1 MALPLRRSRAGTPR
15 RIDRHLPAA
24 EIDLDL
30 PRRPGRDLLLHQRF
44 DRLLHLALL
53 RRPAQARERRRACR
67 HGVGTDRARVRAD
80 PRRRADAASSCG
92 TRDSRLP
99 ALLRALDPALH
110 VDRDHLRIHASRR
123 RGARRADGDRH
134 GDSPSAL
141 RSQPSAALPLRA
153 PRRHRR
159 RAGHARRVHD
169 LERQA
174 ADHHQLARDD
184 RRVDTR
190 DLAASHAHRAHDRVA
205 PLPSRCAHR
214 KRGSGMTTIT
224 LDGARPGV
232 AAIARDYFELSK
244 SRIVLM
250 VLITTAAGFLFAA
263 KHVDPVLPLH
273 ALIGTALVAA
283 GTNALNQYVE
293 RDLDAK
299 MHRTR
304 TSPLP
309 AGRMSPRAA
318 LVFSSAIAILGTLY
332 LGLLVNW
339 LTAILGAVTL
349 TSYIFVYT
357 PLKRVSTICTLIGAI
372 PGAIPPL
379 MGWTAATNTLWQ
391 YSAKGGG

>member
-1 MALPLRRSRAGTPR
+1 
-15 RIDRHLPAA
+15 
-24 EIDLDL
+24 
-30 PRRPGRDLLLHQRF
+30 
-44 DRLLHLALL
+44 
-53 RRPAQARERRRACR
+53 
-67 HGVGTDRARVRAD
+67 
-80 PRRRADAASSCG
+80 
-92 TRDSRLP
+92 
-99 ALLRALDPALH
+99 
-110 VDRDHLRIHASRR
+110 
-123 RGARRADGDRH
+123 
-134 GDSPSAL
+134 
-141 RSQPSAALPLRA
+141 
-153 PRRHRR
+153 
-159 RAGHARRVHD
+159 
-169 LERQA
+169 
-174 ADHHQLARDD
+174 
-184 RRVDTR
+184 
-190 DLAASHAHRAHDRVA
+190 
-205 PLPSRCAHR
+205 
-214 KRGSGMTTIT
+214 MTTIT

-263 KHVDPVLPLH
+263 KHVDPVLLLH

-304 TSPLP
+304 TRPLP
-309 AGRMSPRAA
+309 AGRMTPRAA

-391 YSAKGGG
+391 YSAKGGWIAFGILFLWQMPHFMAISWMYRDDYARGGFAMLSVRDEDGGAVARQAILYTLALLAVSVLPWTFGMTGLVYLIGAVVSGTALLAAAIRFFYDRNRKHARSVFMISNLYLLTVMLLLVVNARA